1 MWEDPEEAKAL
12 LKKKSEIEDLINS
25 FEEKEREYDD
35 TVEFYSLYL
44 SDQTVS
50 EVELDAV
57 EQDVF
62 NILSSDLSF
71 FENLKMLTFLSGEA
85 DDKDCFLEIHAGA
98 GGTEAQDWASM
109 LLRMYERWA
118 EKNKYTIEIIEELPG
133 DEVGIKSVTIKILG
147 KNAYGLLKNEN
158 GVHRLVRISPFDA
171 NARRHTSFASVTVYP
186 VVNDDIIIDINE
198 KDLRIDTYRSS
209 GAGGQHVNKTD
220 SAVRITHIPTNVVVQ
235 CQQERSQHRN
245 KEIAMKM
252 LNSKLYSLELAKK
265 NEQKQKEMSEKGC
278 IAWGNQIRSYVLQP
292 YQLVKDLRTG
302 VEVTNFQN
310 VLDGDID
317 VFIKSLLMKR

>member
-1 MWEDPEEAKAL
+1 MRRKVEL
-12 LKKKSEIEDLINS
+12 EDLINS
-25 FEEKEREYDD
+25 FEEKKREYDD

-44 SDQTVS
+44 NDQNISKT
-50 EVELDAV
+50 ELDAV

-62 NILSSDLSF
+62 NILSSNLAF
-71 FENLKMLTFLSGEA
+71 FENLKMLTLLSGEA
-85 DDKDCFLEIHAGA
+85 DNKDCFLEIHAGA

-118 EKNKYTIEIIEELPG
+118 EKNKYNVELIEEFPG

-147 KNAYGLLKNEN
+147 KNAYGYLKNES

-186 VVNDDIIIDINE
+186 VISDDIVIEINE

-245 KEIAMKM
+245 KEIAMRM

-265 NEQKQKEMSEKGC
+265 NEQKQKEQAEKGC
-278 IAWGNQIRSYVLQP
+278 IAWGNQIRSYILQP